1 MFQEYYA
8 DRTPEQVAAIFGS
21 HFAEAVRELPV
32 GTWQGPV
39 ESGLGWHLV
48 LVTSATPGRVPA
60 FEEIEAEIQAAWTED
75 QRSTAR
81 RRAFDAMK
89 ARYEV
94 RVPALSRAHNETSAP
109 AAAATR

>member
-48 LVTSATPGRVPA
+48 LVTSATPGRFRPSRDRGRDSGGVDGGSKVGS
-60 FEEIEAEIQAAWTED
+60 AA
-75 QRSTAR
+75 A
-81 RRAFDAMK
+81 AFDAMK

-94 RVPALSRAHNETSAP
+94 RVPALSRVHNETSAP